1 MTPTLED
8 HERRITVLEERM
20 DQEAGLRASQDRDL
34 AAIAE
39 GVRAQDRLLKALA
52 KTQSEQT
59 QTLAQ
64 HTQTLTQHT
73 QILAQHTQTLAQHT
87 QTLDE
92 HTQALAELKGGV
104 SQIIGMISTLIER
117 DERQ

>member
-52 KTQSEQT
+52 NTQSEQ
-59 QTLAQ
+59 
-64 HTQTLTQHT
+64 
-73 QILAQHTQTLAQHT
+73 TQTLAQHT

>member
-52 KTQSEQT
+52 ETQSEHT
-59 QTLAQ
+59 QTLA
-64 HTQTLTQHT
+64 H
-73 QILAQHTQTLAQHT
+73 HTQTLAQHT
-87 QTLDE
+87 QTLNE
-92 HTQALAELKGGV
+92 HGQALAELKGGV
-104 SQIIGMISTLIER
+104 KQIIGMLDTLIQRE
-117 DERQ
+117 DGQ